1 MAGGTGFQG
10 YRMARGNSGKNE
22 EGIGSRVLSD
32 RQLQWP
38 VRKEGPSEG
47 AEC

>member
-10 YRMARGNSGKNE
+10 YRRARGNSGKNE
-22 EGIGSRVLSD
+22 EGIGGSMLAD

-38 VRKEGPSEG
+38 VRKKGPSEG
-47 AEC
+47 AGC

>member
-10 YRMARGNSGKNE
+10 YRRARGNSGKAA
-22 EGIGSRVLSD
+22 EGAGGSMLAD

-47 AEC
+47 VEC